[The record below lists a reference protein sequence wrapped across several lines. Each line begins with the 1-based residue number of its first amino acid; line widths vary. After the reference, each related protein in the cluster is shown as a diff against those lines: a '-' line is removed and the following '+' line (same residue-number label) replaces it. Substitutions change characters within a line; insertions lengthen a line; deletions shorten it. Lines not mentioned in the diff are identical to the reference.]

1 MAKEQ
6 AQHAKIRCR
15 TIIEVLGKPKEHV
28 DKTIREYVQK
38 IKVDTDFVILSEDF
52 SECDEQ
58 KDGFF
63 SVFVELELLSKGLI
77 PLIGFCFN
85 YMPSSIEI
93 EKPEELSL
101 PSHMINTLFNDL
113 QARLHKVDMVVK
125 QQANENQFL
134 RGNLKNSLRNL
145 IVVSLALKPFTLE
158 KLSKATGVEKAQ
170 LTSFLDDLI
179 KEGKVRKNGEAYSLN
194 K

>member
-28 DKTIREYVQK
+28 DKTLREYVQK
-38 IKVDTDFVILSEDF
+38 IKDDTDFVILKEDF
-52 SECDEQ
+52 SGAEEQ
-58 KDGFF
+58 KDGYF
-63 SVFVELELLSKGLI
+63 SVFVELELLSKGLK

-93 EKPEELSL
+93 EKPEELVL
-101 PSHMINTLFNDL
+101 PVPMVNALLNDL

-125 QQANENQFL
+125 QQSNENRFL
-134 RGNLKNSLRNL
+134 KGNLRSSIRN
-145 IVVSLALKPFTLE
+145 IIMVSLALKQSTID
-158 KLSKATGVEKAQ
+158 KLSKATGIEKKQ
-170 LTSFLDDLI
+170 LTAFLDDLV
-179 KEGKVRKNGEAYSLN
+179 KEGEVQKNGEAYSPS